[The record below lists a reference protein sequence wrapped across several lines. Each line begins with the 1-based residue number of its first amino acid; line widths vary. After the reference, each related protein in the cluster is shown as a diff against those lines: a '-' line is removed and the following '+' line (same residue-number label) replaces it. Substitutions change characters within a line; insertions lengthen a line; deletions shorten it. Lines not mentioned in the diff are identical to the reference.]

1 MPKHSLLV
9 SFFEFT
15 QTNMKHPLQANV
27 LILGVGNILLTDEG
41 AGVRALEL
49 LDNRYTFPPQV
60 ELLDGGT
67 SGLELLPALDHRTHV
82 YIIDVVQQK
91 DLEPGQIMI
100 LDLVQSPGY
109 FRQKISPHQL
119 GLSEVLAVAEMSGS
133 LPPNITLLGIQP
145 LHLDTGLELSETV
158 RNGLENVLEF
168 LADDLSR
175 LGLPPAPR
183 EQENES

>member
-1 MPKHSLLV
+1 
-9 SFFEFT
+9 
-15 QTNMKHPLQANV
+15 MKHPSQANV
-27 LILGVGNILLTDEG
+27 LILGVGNILLSDEG

-49 LDNRYTFPPQV
+49 LEERYTFPPQV

-91 DLEPGQIMI
+91 DLAPGQMMT
-100 LDLVQSPGY
+100 LDLAQSPGY

-133 LPPNITLLGIQP
+133 LPPNITLVGIQP
-145 LHLDTGLELSETV
+145 LHLDTGLGLSETV
-158 RNGLENVLEF
+158 RNGLEDLIEF
-168 LADDLSR
+168 LAGDLCR
-175 LGLPPAPR
+175 LGLPPVPR
-183 EQENES
+183 NRGGEELKTATTGLSGGPW

>member
-1 MPKHSLLV
+1 
-9 SFFEFT
+9 
-15 QTNMKHPLQANV
+15 MKYPSQANI
-27 LILGVGNILLTDEG
+27 LILGVGNILLSDEG

-49 LDNRYTFPPQV
+49 LQDRYTFPPQV

-91 DLEPGQIMI
+91 DLAPGQMMV
-100 LDLVQSPGY
+100 LDLAQSPGY

-133 LPPNITLLGIQP
+133 LPPNITLVGIQP
-145 LHLDTGLELSETV
+145 LHLETGLNLTETV
-158 RNGLENVLEF
+158 RDGLENIIQYLV
-168 LADDLSR
+168 DDLTE
-175 LGLPPAPR
+175 LDLPPIPR
-183 EQENES
+183 EQETES

>member
-1 MPKHSLLV
+1 
-9 SFFEFT
+9 
-15 QTNMKHPLQANV
+15 MKHPFQANV

-41 AGVRALEL
+41 AGVRALQL
-49 LDNRYTFPPQV
+49 LEDRYTFPPQV

-91 DLEPGQIMI
+91 DLKPGQIMI
-100 LDLVQSPGY
+100 LDLTQSPGY

-133 LPPNITLLGIQP
+133 LPPAIILLGIQP
-145 LHLDTGLELSETV
+145 QHLDTGLELSETV
-158 RNGLENVLEF
+158 RNGLEDLIQF
-168 LADDLSR
+168 LVDDLSR
-175 LGLPPAPR
+175 LGLPPVFR